1 MITAE
6 QITFAFDGVT
16 IATERL
22 AASVD
27 IETQRRARLEQFK
40 SEAIAA
46 GQIDGKNAEAREGQ
60 LRALLAED
68 YGLLEKAARDV
79 AQDRMLLTVAQ
90 LEVDRCK
97 TLLKLL
103 EVTGIKTGVTSESE
117 PYMYGAKP

>member
-6 QITFAFDGVT
+6 QINAAFGAVAV
-16 IATERL
+16 ATHVL
-22 AASVD
+22 ASSTE
-27 IETQRRARLEQFK
+27 IELQRRARLEQFK

-103 EVTGIKTGVTSESE
+103 EVTGGQ
-117 PYMYGAKP
+117 A

>member
-6 QITFAFDGVT
+6 QINFAYDGVT

-27 IETQRRARLEQFK
+27 IETQRRARLERFK

-79 AQDRMLLTVAQ
+79 AQDRMLLTLAQ

-103 EVTGIKTGVTSESE
+103 EVTGIKADVTSEIRAF
-117 PYMYGAKP
+117 MYGAKP